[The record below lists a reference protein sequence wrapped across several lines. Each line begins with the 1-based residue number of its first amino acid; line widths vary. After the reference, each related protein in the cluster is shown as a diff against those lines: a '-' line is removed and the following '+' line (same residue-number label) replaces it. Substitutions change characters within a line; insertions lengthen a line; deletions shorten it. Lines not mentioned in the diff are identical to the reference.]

1 MIRLISSILLILCV
15 ASSAIALDAKYELA
29 LKRNLWIIIDKHPSY
44 LWGGA
49 ESEEKGIDCS
59 GYLYLAARRAGIP
72 VHRTTAIQMEAG
84 LAGWIGKRITLDE
97 ASELDILWWTWKTSP
112 NRRHGHVGF
121 FLVNNRGSKLL
132 EVTHSSSSKGVIIQQ
147 LRGTLLR
154 DISSIKRL
162 TIGDKTKNGTGK

>member
-1 MIRLISSILLILCV
+1 MKRLIIGIAVTLLSVLPV
-15 ASSAIALDAKYELA
+15 VSEALSPKYELA
-29 LKRNLWIIIDKHPSY
+29 LKQNLWIIISKHPKY
-44 LWGGA
+44 TWGGA

-59 GYLYLAARRAGIP
+59 GYLYLAAKRSGIP

-84 LAGWIGKRITLDE
+84 LAGWTGKKVTLDD
-97 ASELDILWWTWKTSP
+97 ANELDIIWWTWKTSP
-112 NRRHGHVGF
+112 QRRHGHVGF

-162 TIGDKTKNGTGK
+162 TVGDNKKK

>member
-1 MIRLISSILLILCV
+1 MKRLIIGIAVVLLSVLPTV
-15 ASSAIALDAKYELA
+15 SEALSPKYELA
-29 LKRNLWIIIDKHPSY
+29 LKQNLWIIISKHPKY
-44 LWGGA
+44 TWGGA
-49 ESEEKGIDCS
+49 ESELKGVDCS
-59 GYLYLAARRAGIP
+59 GYLYLAAKRSGIP

-84 LAGWIGKRITLDE
+84 LAGWTGKKVTLDD
-97 ASELDILWWTWKTSP
+97 ANELDIIWWTWKTSP
-112 NRRHGHVGF
+112 QRRHGHVGF

-162 TIGDKTKNGTGK
+162 TVGDNKKK

>member
-1 MIRLISSILLILCV
+1 MTRLISSILMILFV
-15 ASSAIALDAKYELA
+15 ASSAIALDTKYELA
-29 LKRNLWIIIDKHPSY
+29 LKRNLWIIIDKHPKY
-44 LWGGA
+44 TWGGA

-59 GYLYLAARRAGIP
+59 GYLYLAAKRSGIP
-72 VHRTTAIQMEAG
+72 VRRTTAIQMEAG
-84 LAGWIGKRITLDE
+84 LAGWTSKKVTLDD
-97 ASELDILWWTWKTSP
+97 ASELDVLWWTWKTSP
-112 NRRHGHVGF
+112 NRKHGHVGF

-162 TIGDKTKNGTGK
+162 TIGDKKQNGTGK